1 MFVPGPRDPGSAEVL
16 PQPPLPAALT
26 AGLRAAVPRA
36 VFASNPCRLR
46 YCSQQIIIFRDDLEK
61 RMRRLCL
68 LPPAGDQPS
77 TAGSMD
83 EAGNGNE
90 EDSQDKGSSLRCIAP
105 RLRGC
110 QPDDLLLLL
119 A

>member
-26 AGLRAAVPRA
+26 AGLRDALPRA

-46 YCSQQIIIFRDDLEK
+46 YCSQRIIVFRDDLEK

-77 TAGSMD
+77 TVGNTD
-83 EAGNGNE
+83 EAGDG
-90 EDSQDKGSSLRCIAP
+90 EDSQAKGSSFR
-105 RLRGC
+105 
-110 QPDDLLLLL
+110 
-119 A
+119 